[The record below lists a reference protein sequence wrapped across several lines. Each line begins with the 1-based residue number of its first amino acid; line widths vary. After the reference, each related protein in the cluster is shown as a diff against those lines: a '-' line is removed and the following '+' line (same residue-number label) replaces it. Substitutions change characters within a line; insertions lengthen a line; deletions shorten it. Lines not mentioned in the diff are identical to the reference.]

1 MTKKELIEALADVP
15 DEFMVV
21 LSSDAEGNS
30 YSPLAGY
37 ATVCYVAETP
47 YSGEIYDEESAE
59 EMEVNFIENA
69 VALWPTN

>member
-1 MTKKELIEALADVP
+1 MRCGDHGDWSSDVCSS
-15 DEFMVV
+15 D